1 VPHIVISGNLDF
13 ERIYRGFEKNTHK
26 LEGKAIII
34 KYSDCLLNKDKNV
47 ILVNTVVI
55 ENQRSMSFYI
65 MIMRKENQITIRL
78 DPFTDPE
85 KTFGVKKSLALIAT
99 KILEAWNNLN
109 ITKTNLQDFI
119 MQ

>member
-13 ERIYRGFEKNTHK
+13 ENIYREFKKNIHK
-26 LEGKAIII
+26 LDSKSIII
-34 KYSDCLLNKDKNV
+34 KYSDCLLNKDKNI
-47 ILVNTVVI
+47 ILVNRVVI

-78 DPFTDPE
+78 DPFTNPE
-85 KTFGVKKSLALIAT
+85 KTFGVKKSLALIAI
-99 KILEAWNNLN
+99 KILEEGNNLN

-119 MQ
+119 AQ